1 MSSTGGHIKAA
12 RSLREAESL
21 ALRKK
26 ISKAS
31 AVSHKGAQDP
41 ENDIFQQISDS
52 SQNYLDKLEKLKK
65 FKSKSKVNTKNLS
78 LQSDWGAE
86 QAQLGKLSSNIE
98 ISFTAALESFALE
111 INGSDG
117 ILNDTNH
124 MKSLIDE
131 NIDYQFNISK
141 YKKGVRYQIHELK
154 NMAKEILK
162 NKQKNLKI
170 EQQKSFKL
178 NKEDQLNIIKA
189 DQQVSEQSESVTSP
203 AVAIFADMLLKIKLQ
218 HTETSSLLY
227 EEEKLLSIEVKN
239 DNKKI
244 ISMLRDDRLTQ
255 ETQRL
260 RSDILH
266 AEGGDGVEVEL
277 CIEEWLTKL
286 ANLDN
291 SYALLS
297 QQFAK
302 QRASLKHSGG
312 NETVGICGS
321 LIRNSDESYDIDI
334 EDTVDVDD
342 ASGSFDTHNSEM
354 CDPNT
359 HNPPSSSS
367 YKKTNGGDDILGN
380 SIQECDLKSSV
391 DSIKSLSSPYRK
403 SNNNDDSMTI
413 SSSSSTWNP
422 DDHAIFTKTFRRV
435 QLNGTLRKAFITTLR
450 SHLPYKSI
458 EDILA
463 YEDWYRRLR
472 SVINSQKDSASTYEL
487 SRSELITQ
495 AKEGIELLRASLAD
509 NMKRNNELHSFE
521 KRRVFQH
528 EKLLELRKIREEQD
542 RIIAERHATVELEIQ
557 QKQRE
562 EELFIENQRAVQK
575 VKVMGYKN
583 EKELFIESQRKLVE
597 EEKEAID
604 QEMKKEIESNRLKV
618 QGRRDLLGDKESKKK
633 LKEEEAE
640 VADSRRL
647 EALIRLAQQVP
658 YFGNM
663 QRVKANL
670 AHLTASAKGHEYQP
684 ALEEEGRGHLP
695 LNGFTDTKVISDARF
710 RLATALRQAGV
721 QHTDAAKHAVAAMH
735 PRPQLSIHGIL

>member
-1 MSSTGGHIKAA
+1 MCDLDTHA
-12 RSLREAESL
+12 R
-21 ALRKK
+21 
-26 ISKAS
+26 
-31 AVSHKGAQDP
+31 
-41 ENDIFQQISDS
+41 
-52 SQNYLDKLEKLKK
+52 
-65 FKSKSKVNTKNLS
+65 
-78 LQSDWGAE
+78 LQS
-86 QAQLGKLSSNIE
+86 L
-98 ISFTAALESFALE
+98 
-111 INGSDG
+111 
-117 ILNDTNH
+117 
-124 MKSLIDE
+124 
-131 NIDYQFNISK
+131 
-141 YKKGVRYQIHELK
+141 
-154 NMAKEILK
+154 
-162 NKQKNLKI
+162 
-170 EQQKSFKL
+170 
-178 NKEDQLNIIKA
+178 
-189 DQQVSEQSESVTSP
+189 
-203 AVAIFADMLLKIKLQ
+203 DM
-218 HTETSSLLY
+218 Y
-227 EEEKLLSIEVKN
+227 
-239 DNKKI
+239 
-244 ISMLRDDRLTQ
+244 
-255 ETQRL
+255 
-260 RSDILH
+260 
-266 AEGGDGVEVEL
+266 
-277 CIEEWLTKL
+277 
-286 ANLDN
+286 
-291 SYALLS
+291 
-297 QQFAK
+297 
-302 QRASLKHSGG
+302 
-312 NETVGICGS
+312 
-321 LIRNSDESYDIDI
+321 
-334 EDTVDVDD
+334 
-342 ASGSFDTHNSEM
+342 
-354 CDPNT
+354 DPNT
-359 HNPPSSSS
+359 HNPDMYEPDTHHPDMCDQDIHNPDMCDLDTHNPDMYDPNTHNPDMYNLDTHNPDMCEPDICKDIRMMDILDLDTDGMNNRDSINGHGKENTLNHSSNNNDENTTNFDAPTPVTTVFSDFFEIRAYLKLTNIHDGINKEINETPPKCEQEHMRSGNVITDKSLSLSSHRDINDSDGDGKVGDDDGNDDGDDDGNDDGDGKHGDDDIGLSPSKSIHEHEHDIMSRGSNSNDKSPSSSF